1 MKIIKNISLILMVI
15 LAISC
20 EKHEIEYDT
29 KSIDGM
35 AEFQLHYFVPVTATS
50 SNYIYRIE
58 INNELYANSKGPLNT
73 YNAVPN
79 GSVGRFFTV
88 EPGEVNIKLY
98 KGTSEELV
106 YDRTTTLTEGKQN
119 VFIYDFEED
128 PIVFDNGYPYTPNVT
143 EDTDSTTYV
152 KFYNFMFET
161 EGEPTDLKLQ
171 YQYIDPNNGDLI
183 NIGEPVAFGET
194 TGWQPVKII
203 KTVNNSSGYAR
214 VYYRIKVIDNN
225 GSVVGDLQLYN
236 SSSNYVSYS
245 DYWTGYIGRRVHHV
259 MAGFRSAQ
267 PRASVRLFYA
277 L

>member
-15 LAISC
+15 FAMAC
-20 EKHEIEYDT
+20 DEHEVEYDT
-29 KSIDGM
+29 TSIDGM
-35 AEFQLHYFVPVTATS
+35 AEFQIHYFVPVAASS

-58 INNELYANSKGPLNT
+58 INDNLYSNSDAPLST

-79 GSVGRFFTV
+79 GAVGRFFTV

-98 KGTSEELV
+98 MGTDEELV

-119 VFIYDFEED
+119 VFIYDFDED
-128 PIVFDNGYPYTPNVT
+128 PIVFDNGYPYVANVT

-152 KFYNFMFET
+152 KFYNFLFET
-161 EGEPTDLKLQ
+161 DGVPTDLTLQ
-171 YQYIDPNNGDLI
+171 YQYIDPVTSDLV
-183 NIGEPVAFGET
+183 NIGDPVAFGES
-194 TGWQPVKII
+194 TGWEPVKII
-203 KTVNNSSGYAR
+203 KSVENSSGYAR
-214 VYYRIKVIDNN
+214 VYYRIKVVNED
-225 GSVVGDLQLYN
+225 GSLGDDLQLYN
-236 SSSNYVSYS
+236 SSSKYTSYS

-267 PRASVRLFYA
+267 PKASVRIFYA